1 MPHAVIIGLT
11 GLLLWMAPA
20 AATSE
25 QRATAYLAGEVPR
38 WARENQCYS
47 CHNNGDGARV
57 LFLARR
63 RGHTVGD
70 AALAG
75 TLDWLRK
82 PAAWDDAHGTP
93 GFSNV
98 TLARIQFSAALLEAQ
113 LADRAPLREAAALL
127 VRAQSSD
134 GSWIVDAG
142 SLAGAPAT
150 YGRALA
156 TYMAR
161 RVLVAAGS
169 TGAAGKATAWLRA
182 ARPENVVDAA
192 GLLLAAP
199 GRRDCIEFLRRSQAR
214 DGSWGEVFDTA
225 VAVLALRGAGED
237 ALAAR
242 GREFLIRMQQA
253 EGGWPETTRPSGGIS
268 YAEHIS
274 TTAWALEALL
284 R

>member
-1 MPHAVIIGLT
+1 MS
-11 GLLLWMAPA
+11 A
-20 AATSE
+20 AAAPE
-25 QRATAYLAGEVPR
+25 QRAADYLAREVPA
-38 WARENQCYS
+38 WARDNHCYS

-63 RGHTVGD
+63 RGLNVPD
-70 AALAG
+70 AAFAG
-75 TLDWLRK
+75 TLDWLRN
-82 PAAWDDAHGTP
+82 PAGWDETHSTP

-98 TLARIQFSAALLEAQ
+98 TLARIQFASALLEAQ
-113 LADRAPLREAAALL
+113 LPLRDAAAL
-127 VRAQSSD
+127 VARAQSDD
-134 GSWIVDAG
+134 GSWTVDAG

-161 RVLVAAGS
+161 RVLIAAGA
-169 TGAAGKATAWLRA
+169 TEPAAKATVWLRA

-192 GLLLAAP
+192 AVLLATP
-199 GRRDCIEFLRRSQAR
+199 SRHDCIEYLRRAQSR

-225 VAVLALRGAGED
+225 VAVLAMRAAKED

-242 GREFLIRMQQA
+242 GRDFLVRMQQSD
-253 EGGWPETTRPSGGIS
+253 GGWPETTRPSGGIS

>member
-1 MPHAVIIGLT
+1 MAVIIGLT
-11 GLLLWMAPA
+11 GLFLWIAAPGV
-20 AATSE
+20 TPE
-25 QRATAYLAGEVPR
+25 QRAIDYLAHEVPR

-63 RGHTVGD
+63 RGNAVPD

-82 PAAWDDAHGTP
+82 PAGWDETHGTP

-98 TLARIQFSAALLEAQ
+98 TLARIQFASALLEAQ
-113 LADRAPLREAAALL
+113 LPDRASLLDAAALL
-127 VRAQSSD
+127 VRAQNAD
-134 GSWIVDAG
+134 GSWTVDAG

-169 TGAAGKATAWLRA
+169 SGAATRAMAWLRE

-192 GLLLAAP
+192 GLLLAIP
-199 GRRDCIEFLRRSQAR
+199 KRRDCVEFLRRAQAR

-225 VAVLALRGAGED
+225 VAALALHAAGED

-242 GREFLIRMQQA
+242 GREFLLRMQQPD
-253 EGGWPETTRPSGGIS
+253 GGWPETTRPSGGIS

>member
-1 MPHAVIIGLT
+1 
-11 GLLLWMAPA
+11 MAPA
-20 AATSE
+20 APGPE
-25 QRATAYLAGEVPR
+25 QRAIDFLAHEVPQ
-38 WARENQCYS
+38 WARDNHCYS

-63 RGHTVGD
+63 RGYTVPD
-70 AALAG
+70 AAFAG
-75 TLDWLRK
+75 TLDWLRN
-82 PAAWDDAHGTP
+82 PAAWDEAHGTP

-98 TLARIQFSAALLEAQ
+98 TLARIQFASALLESQ
-113 LADRAPLREAAALL
+113 LPLRDAAAL
-127 VRAQSSD
+127 VARAQSAD
-134 GSWIVDAG
+134 GSWTVDAG

-161 RVLVAAGS
+161 RVLVAAG
-169 TGAAGKATAWLRA
+169 TTAAAANATAWLRA
-182 ARPENVVDAA
+182 AHPENVVDAA
-192 GLLLAAP
+192 ALLLATP
-199 GRRDCIEFLRRSQAR
+199 SRRDCVEYLRRAQAR

-225 VAVLALRGAGED
+225 VAVLALRAAKED

-242 GREFLIRMQQA
+242 GRDFLLRMQQSDGA
-253 EGGWPETTRPSGGIS
+253 WPETTRPSGGIS

-274 TTAWALEALL
+274 TTAWALEALV